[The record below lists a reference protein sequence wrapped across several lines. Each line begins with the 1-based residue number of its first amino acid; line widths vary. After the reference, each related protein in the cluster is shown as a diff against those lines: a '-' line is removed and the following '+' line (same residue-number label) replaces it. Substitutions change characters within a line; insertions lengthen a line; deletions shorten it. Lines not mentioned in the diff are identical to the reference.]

1 MSEPHPRR
9 AVTAASRGLL
19 RCNACDLLCKAPAV
33 PGPSNCPR
41 CAEPLHLRIPYSI
54 GKTWAFLLAAMI
66 LYIPANLMPIMQ
78 SRSFFSVRDDTIMSG
93 VVFLW
98 IGGSHMLALLVF
110 VASVVIPLFKL
121 LALALLTLSVQFR
134 LTWQPRQRTQM
145 YRLIEAIGRWS
156 MLDIYVVALLV
167 ALVQVQSF
175 ARVEAGPGAAAF
187 GAVVVLTLLAANSFD
202 PRLIW
207 DYVDNKRV
215 DNKRVDNERVDNEH
229 MENNLD

>member
-1 MSEPHPRR
+1 MTEPRPAL
-9 AVTAASRGLL
+9 AVTAAARGLL
-19 RCNACDLLCKAPAV
+19 RCNACDLLCKPLASA
-33 PGPSNCPR
+33 GPSNCPR
-41 CAEPLHLRIPYSI
+41 CAAPLHQRIPHSI
-54 GKTWAFLLAAMI
+54 RKTWAFLLAAMI

-110 VASVVIPLFKL
+110 VASIVIPLFKL
-121 LALALLTLSVQFR
+121 MALSLLTLSVQLR
-134 LTWQPRQRTQM
+134 SSWQPRQRSRM

-156 MLDIYVVALLV
+156 MLDIYVVAVLV

-175 ARVEAGPGAAAF
+175 ARIEAGPGAAAF
-187 GAVVVLTLLAANSFD
+187 GAVVVLTLLASSSFD

-207 DYVDNKRV
+207 DYVDN
-215 DNKRVDNERVDNEH
+215 EY
-229 MENNLD
+229 MENKHGEQP